1 MKVNLTAPAKP
12 AVEPYCEHVA
22 VMAAEVLPSLYRF
35 AAGKRDEMSRA
46 FLERSLWELEH
57 ACRVAREK
65 LND

>member
-1 MKVNLTAPAKP
+1 
-12 AVEPYCEHVA
+12 
-22 VMAAEVLPSLYRF
+22 MAAEVLPSLYRF